1 MSIIPSAAPN
11 DTNPTAALTPER
23 IAEIKDLLKYESSI
37 AFYSHRAKE
46 SMLLLVAGV
55 ECMRAELAARP
66 SRAEVLAEAANLLAE
81 IGTPIHGARTEH
93 ERGLMYGAERLRRMA
108 AETSE
113 ATS

>member
-1 MSIIPSAAPN
+1 MSIIPSSAPN
-11 DTNPTAALTPER
+11 NTNPTAALTPER

-55 ECMRAELAARP
+55 ECMRAELAAHR
-66 SRAEVLAEAANLLAE
+66 SRAEVLAEASSWLDTVGEREAAYLL
-81 IGTPIHGARTEH
+81 RTCDVP
-93 ERGLMYGAERLRRMA
+93 AK
-108 AETSE
+108 SE